1 MGISQKIKAAMKL
14 LKEIAHEYAIMTRK
28 NKCIPGTKK
37 RGRMSKKG
45 TKKSVRFNKPL
56 EPVSTPEP
64 VSPVEPSA
72 EPEEPVQEEKP
83 VQEPVELSEEN
94 PFEQSMEPE
103 EETETETNPVDD
115 WLTETN
121 A

>member
-14 LKEIAHEYAIMTRK
+14 LKEIAHEYSTMTRK

-37 RGRMSKKG
+37 KGRMSKKG

-56 EPVSTPEP
+56 
-64 VSPVEPSA
+64 A
-72 EPEEPVQEEKP
+72 PEEPVSNPVSNSVEPEEEEP
-83 VQEPVELSEEN
+83 VQQPVELSEEN

-103 EETETETNPVDD
+103 EETETEPNPVDD
-115 WLTETN
+115 GLTEPK

>member
-14 LKEIAHEYAIMTRK
+14 LKEIAHEYSTMTRK

-37 RGRMSKKG
+37 KGRMSKKG

-56 EPVSTPEP
+56 
-64 VSPVEPSA
+64 A
-72 EPEEPVQEEKP
+72 PEEPVEPVSNPVEPEEP

-115 WLTETN
+115 GLTEPK

>member
-14 LKEIAHEYAIMTRK
+14 LKEIAHEYASMTRK

-56 EPVSTPEP
+56 AEPVEPVSEP
-64 VSPVEPSA
+64 M
-72 EPEEPVQEEKP
+72 EPEEP

-115 WLTETN
+115 GLTR
-121 A
+121 

>member
-14 LKEIAHEYAIMTRK
+14 LKEIAHEYASMTRK

-56 EPVSTPEP
+56 AEPVEPVSEP
-64 VSPVEPSA
+64 MEPL
-72 EPEEPVQEEKP
+72 EPEEEEPLQK
-83 VQEPVELSEEN
+83 PVELSEEN

-115 WLTETN
+115 GLTETK